1 VFVRNVKNMC
11 AREFTLEL
19 RADPFGAVIVEP
31 SPIG

>member
-1 VFVRNVKNMC
+1 MC